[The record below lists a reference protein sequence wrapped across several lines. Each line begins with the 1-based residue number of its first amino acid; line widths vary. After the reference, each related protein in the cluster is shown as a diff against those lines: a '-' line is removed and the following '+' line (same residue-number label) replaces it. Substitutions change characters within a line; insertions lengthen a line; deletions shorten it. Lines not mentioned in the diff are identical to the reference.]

1 MTHHD
6 RKLLEASLRN
16 DLASFTERAF
26 QTVNPHTP
34 FLPNWHHQAIAHH
47 LELCRHGDINRLIIT
62 MPPRNGKSHCTSVSF
77 TAFLLGHDPAARII
91 NATYGHEL
99 TADFAR
105 QFRILVNSPW
115 YRQIFPTMRV
125 TKDTEVEFIT
135 SLGGYRFGTSV
146 GGTLTGR
153 GGNFIII
160 DDPMKPEEAMSKSE
174 RDRAIGWFKGTL
186 STRLDD
192 KRKGVIILVMQRLH
206 EEDLVG
212 HLLETEGARWTHLDL
227 PASAEEDETIS
238 IGPDQVHRRSLGEV
252 LHPEREPREILDEQ
266 KVRMGS
272 MAFSAQYQ
280 QRPVPAEGN
289 LVKRAWFQTY
299 NVLPE
304 RRPPDRIV
312 QSWDMAAKAGQLND
326 FSVCTTWLVH
336 NKDCYLVDVCRR
348 RLDYPDLKKQVID
361 LATRYQADP
370 VLIEDAGHG
379 TPLIQDLRKGE
390 KVRPIPIKPKG
401 DKITRMS
408 AESAKI
414 EAGQVWLPHLAPW
427 LQDFLAEMLAF
438 PGGRYDDQVD
448 SVSQF
453 LGWITRSQRDETVG
467 GCKLYVA
474 DDTNPNG
481 GYWVG
486 TGGLVASP
494 EVTPRENSAPT
505 RP

>member
-1 MTHHD
+1 M
-6 RKLLEASLRN
+6 RN

-26 QTVNPHTP
+26 QTVNPHTA

-105 QFRILVNSPW
+105 QFSILVNSPW

-174 RDRAIGWFKGTL
+174 RDRTIGWFKGTL

-212 HLLETEGARWTHLDL
+212 HLLETEGARWTHLNL
-227 PASAEEDETIS
+227 PAIAEEVEAD
-238 IGPDQVHRRSLGEV
+238 
-252 LHPEREPREILDEQ
+252 LHWSRPGAHAQPR
-266 KVRMGS
+266 
-272 MAFSAQYQ
+272 
-280 QRPVPAEGN
+280 
-289 LVKRAWFQTY
+289 
-299 NVLPE
+299 
-304 RRPPDRIV
+304 
-312 QSWDMAAKAGQLND
+312 
-326 FSVCTTWLVH
+326 
-336 NKDCYLVDVCRR
+336 
-348 RLDYPDLKKQVID
+348 
-361 LATRYQADP
+361 
-370 VLIEDAGHG
+370 
-379 TPLIQDLRKGE
+379 
-390 KVRPIPIKPKG
+390 
-401 DKITRMS
+401 
-408 AESAKI
+408 
-414 EAGQVWLPHLAPW
+414 
-427 LQDFLAEMLAF
+427 
-438 PGGRYDDQVD
+438 
-448 SVSQF
+448 
-453 LGWITRSQRDETVG
+453 
-467 GCKLYVA
+467 
-474 DDTNPNG
+474 
-481 GYWVG
+481 
-486 TGGLVASP
+486 
-494 EVTPRENSAPT
+494 
-505 RP
+505 